1 MYLINV
7 KEENRMLFSELANLE
22 LKNAFNKV
30 KELFDTLIT
39 AIEDKNKD
47 KIAKCE
53 EIEAELDLIVKEVRT
68 NHLTRLRNNK
78 CMPLSGVTFADMIL
92 HLERIG
98 DLLYGVSRNF
108 RNI

>member
-7 KEENRMLFSELANLE
+7 KEENRMIFSEPAGLE
-22 LKNAFNKV
+22 LKNTFNKV
-30 KELFDTLIT
+30 QELFDTLIT
-39 AIEDKNKD
+39 GIEDKKED

-68 NHLTRLRNNK
+68 NHLNRLRNNK

-98 DLLYGVSRNF
+98 DLLYGVSKNF
-108 RNI
+108 RNM